1 MPLKPGDRIERYVI
15 DALLGHG
22 GMGEV
27 YRAHDARLQRSVA
40 LKILHAD
47 MTGTEASS
55 KPSTDGPARML
66 REARAAAALDHPNV
80 VAIYDVGQVDEP
92 EELRGTTY
100 LAMELIKGSTLRSY
114 VGDMRVTLKERVR
127 WLSDVARALA
137 AAHTAGLVHRDVK
150 PENVMI
156 REDGRVK
163 VLDFGIAKRAA
174 SDAVDAT
181 SSTEGYVV
189 PTLTGQGVIVG
200 TPLYMAPEQLRAE
213 ALDGR
218 CDQFAWGVVAYEL
231 LTGKPPWST
240 TGGSIALVSQILSAP
255 PPPFAPEANVP
266 AALVS
271 VVLRALS
278 KDRAER
284 FESMDAILV
293 ALEGPVSPYADTSA
307 FAPVSGGSVPPGS
320 STGPRIVVSQRPEAP
335 APAQST
341 LANAASSR
349 PKRRPAWPISAG
361 VIAAGAILVVGLG
374 LRAREKERAVQ
385 AAASAKPAVPTGC
398 TSNRACVG
406 SHGGEAYV
414 CRASDHACMAID
426 SQDCKAMYEPRDLV
440 AEDTVW
446 LGAMFPTKGPQAAQ
460 WGNMNMDGVDFARK
474 EIAQATSALAGASA
488 SQRVR
493 GIALVGCDDSQDAM
507 RAARHLVDDVGV
519 PGILGFRSGQELIDI
534 AEGLLIQRGVL
545 AVASVTLNPLITR
558 LPQPTN
564 QPRLVWRTTFNDD
577 AVAEAAA
584 HMVHDVLEPR
594 TSRGG
599 TTRLAFIHT
608 DGVPALSFADTFYK
622 DLVLNGKAAIDNGP
636 NYQEIT
642 INTDAPNEIARAADR
657 VHAANPTVIVIF
669 ATVET
674 LRSLVSLVEGRSV
687 AGRRPTYVIVNGPT
701 TPLASF
707 VDGDLDRRR
716 RVFAVTSQPSSTP
729 NARFV
734 IRYNQARREPI
745 SRIENPGVSYDAFY
759 LLAYGALGLG
769 PGDAVTGATIARVFS
784 RLVPPGKPIE
794 VGPTNVLDALGIL
807 GSGASIDLQ
816 GTQSGLDFD
825 LATGEEPSDF
835 ALTCPPVENN
845 GNASGGDVESGVVYR
860 AKEHRAEGVV
870 RCP

>member
-47 MTGTEASS
+47 VTGTEASS
-55 KPSTDGPARML
+55 KPATDGPARML

-92 EELRGTTY
+92 EDLRGMTY

-114 VGDMRVTLKERVR
+114 VGDTRVTLKERVR

-137 AAHTAGLVHRDVK
+137 AAHAAGLVHRDVK

-284 FESMDAILV
+284 FESMDALLL
-293 ALEGPVSPYADTSA
+293 ALEGPVSPYAETSA
-307 FAPVSGGSVPPGS
+307 FAPVSGASVPPGS
-320 STGPRIVVSQRPEAP
+320 STGPRIVVSQRTGTRAPEQPTFAEVALSP
-335 APAQST
+335 
-341 LANAASSR
+341 R
-349 PKRRPAWPISAG
+349 KRRPPWPI
-361 VIAAGAILVVGLG
+361 VAALMAVCAVLLVGLG

-385 AAASAKPAVPTGC
+385 AAASAKAAVPIGC
-398 TSNRACVG
+398 ASNRACVE
-406 SHGGEAYV
+406 SHGGEPYV
-414 CRASDHACMAID
+414 CRASDHACVAID
-426 SQDCKAMYEPRDLV
+426 SQDCKAMYEARDLL
-440 AEDTVW
+440 ADDTVW

-474 EIAQATSALAGASA
+474 EIAQATSALEGSSS
-488 SQRVR
+488 SQHVR
-493 GIALVGCDDSQDAM
+493 GIALVGCDDTEDAM
-507 RAARHLVDDVGV
+507 RAARHLAEDVGV
-519 PGILGFRSGQELIDI
+519 PAIIGFRSGQEVVDV
-534 AEGLLIQRGVL
+534 AEGVLIQRRML
-545 AVASVTLNPLITR
+545 AVSSITPNPIITR
-558 LPQPTN
+558 LPQPSIE
-564 QPRLVWRTTFNDD
+564 PRLVWRTTFSSD
-577 AVAEAAA
+577 ALAEAAA
-584 HMVHDVLEPR
+584 HFIHDVLEPH
-594 TSRGG
+594 TLRGG
-599 TTRLAFIHT
+599 ANRVVLVHT
-608 DGVPALSFADTFYK
+608 DAVGGLSSADTFYK
-622 DLVLNGKAAIDNGP
+622 QLVLNGKPAIDSGSD
-636 NYQEIT
+636 YQEIT
-642 INTDAPNEIARAADR
+642 TNAVNEDEIGAIADR
-657 VHAANPTVIVIF
+657 IHAATPTIV
-669 ATVET
+669 A
-674 LRSLVSLVEGRSV
+674 LGPKSGALLSLVREVEARSS
-687 AGRRPTYVIVNGPT
+687 AGNRPTYVRINGEPT
-701 TPLASF
+701 DLAEFMGKSA
-707 VDGDLDRRR
+707 DRRH
-716 RVFAVTSQPSSTP
+716 RVFGVTSLSNSTP

-734 IRYNQARREPI
+734 IRYNQARSEPVT
-745 SRIENPGVSYDAFY
+745 RTTNPGPSYDAFY
-759 LLAYGALGLG
+759 LLAYGAIALD
-769 PGDAVTGATIARVFS
+769 PRDSITGSSIAREFA
-784 RLVPPGKPIE
+784 RLVPPGKAIE
-794 VGPTNVLDALGIL
+794 VGPTNVLEAVGIL
-807 GSGASIDLQ
+807 SSGGRIDLE
-816 GTQSGLDFD
+816 GTQTGLDFD
-825 LATGEEPSDF
+825 LATGEPPSDF
-835 ALTCPPVENN
+835 SLLCTGVDRTGA
-845 GNASGGDVESGVVYR
+845 ASADSVESGVVYR
-860 AKEHRAEGVV
+860 AKERRSEGSA